1 MKKKIIGMFICMLL
15 ATTTVPAVESLKT
28 STINSTVPSTPQTS
42 MAVNWTEKQKLL
54 ASDAA
59 AGDYFGGSVSLDG
72 DTALIGVK
80 YDDDNGVSSGSAYV
94 FTRTG
99 TTWTQQAKL
108 LASDGAA
115 GDQFGWSVSLSGNTA
130 LIGASWDDDNGVSS
144 GSAYV
149 FTRTGTTWTQQAKLL
164 ASDGAAGDFF
174 GVSVS
179 LDGDTALIGAAWD
192 DDKGVD
198 SGSAYVFTRTGITWT
213 EQAKLL
219 ASDGAAGDFFGW
231 SVSLTGDATFIGA
244 YMNDDKGV
252 DSGSAYVFTRTG
264 TTWTEQAKLL
274 ASDGTPGDFFGFSVS
289 FDGDTALIGAAW
301 DAYKGVDSG
310 SAYVFTRTGTTWTQQ
325 AKLFASDAA
334 PGDYFGIS
342 VSLDSDTALIGAY
355 KDDDKGV
362 DSGSAYVFTRTGTT
376 WTQQAKLLA
385 SDGTEEDYYGL
396 SVSLST
402 DTALIGAPLAGNNG
416 AGSSYV
422 ISRTG
427 STTCFPSP
435 FLGLV
440 ERFMQ
445 RFPHAFPIIWHL
457 LGY

>member
-1 MKKKIIGMFICMLL
+1 MKKKILGMFVCMLL
-15 ATTTVPAVESLKT
+15 IATAVPAVESLKN
-28 STINSTVPSTPQTS
+28 STINATIPSTPLSS

-99 TTWTQQAKL
+99 TTWTQQGKL
-108 LASDGAA
+108 LASDGVA

-149 FTRTGTTWTQQAKLL
+149 FTRTGTTWTQQAKLF

-179 LDGDTALIGAAWD
+179 LSGDTALIGAAWD

-213 EQAKLL
+213 EQAKLF

-231 SVSLTGDATFIGA
+231 SVSLAGDATFIGA

-264 TTWTEQAKLL
+264 TTWTEQAKL
-274 ASDGTPGDFFGFSVS
+274 
-289 FDGDTALIGAAW
+289 
-301 DAYKGVDSG
+301 
-310 SAYVFTRTGTTWTQQ
+310 
-325 AKLFASDAA
+325 FASDAA

-342 VSLDSDTALIGAY
+342 VSLDGDTALIGAY

-362 DSGSAYVFTRTGTT
+362 DSGSAYVFTRTGIT

-385 SDGTEEDYYGL
+385 SDGTEEDYFGL

-427 STTCFPSP
+427 GTTCFPSP

-440 ERFMQ
+440 ERLMQ
-445 RFPHAFPIIWHL
+445 RFPHAFPIIRHL
-457 LGY
+457 LRY

>member
-1 MKKKIIGMFICMLL
+1 MNKKIIGMLVCTLL
-15 ATTTVPAVESLKT
+15 IATAIPAVKSLEN
-28 STINSTVPSTPQTS
+28 SAINSTVPSVPLTS
-42 MAVNWTEKQKLL
+42 MTSWIQKQNLL
-54 ASDAA
+54 ASDGAVE
-59 AGDYFGGSVSLDG
+59 DYFGISVSLDG
-72 DTALIGVK
+72 DTALIGA
-80 YDDDNGVSSGSAYV
+80 YMDDDYGYWSGSAYV

-108 LASDGAA
+108 LAPDGGAFHS
-115 GDQFGWSVSLSGNTA
+115 FGWSVSL
-130 LIGASWDDDNGVSS
+130 
-144 GSAYV
+144 
-149 FTRTGTTWTQQAKLL
+149 
-164 ASDGAAGDFF
+164 
-174 GVSVS
+174 
-179 LDGDTALIGAAWD
+179 
-192 DDKGVD
+192 
-198 SGSAYVFTRTGITWT
+198 
-213 EQAKLL
+213 
-219 ASDGAAGDFFGW
+219 
-231 SVSLTGDATFIGA
+231 
-244 YMNDDKGV
+244 
-252 DSGSAYVFTRTG
+252 
-264 TTWTEQAKLL
+264 
-274 ASDGTPGDFFGFSVS
+274 
-289 FDGDTALIGAAW
+289 DGDTALIGAAW

-342 VSLDSDTALIGAY
+342 VSLDGDTALIGAY
-355 KDDDKGV
+355 KDDDKGI

-385 SDGTEEDYYGL
+385 SDGTAEDYYGL

-427 STTCFPSP
+427 GTTCFPSP

-440 ERFMQ
+440 ERLMQ